1 MTGALK
7 AVVAVVV
14 ALALGAGGYVYL
26 TRRPLSAPVVTP
38 TRDVDVRVYGL
49 GTVEARIVSKIGFEV
64 GAALVELAA
73 DSNDRVARGQ
83 VLARLHTAEQ
93 EARVAR
99 ARAALLAAGA
109 GVGKAQAGVARAGAV
124 LAQRETAN
132 ARQQEL
138 VARNAVSTQ
147 AAEEARRDVDVAVAE
162 LALAESEIAVAR
174 AQAADADAALAYEA
188 TLLDHHVLKAP
199 FDAVV
204 VERHAEAGA
213 VVRAGDP
220 IFTLMDPETVWVLV
234 YIDEERAGPL
244 ALGQKAVIRLRSL
257 PHDAF
262 TGTVARIGV
271 ESDRQNEERRVW
283 LTCEDCP
290 ALPTLGEQAE
300 ARVSVARLDEA
311 LLVPE
316 AAVRGFDGHT
326 GTVWTVRDGAAAQV
340 ALTFGHRTEDARVA
354 VAGGL
359 PQGARIIAAPV
370 AGLTQGRAVR
380 VIDEAAP

>member
-1 MTGALK
+1 MTGATR
-7 AVVAVVV
+7 AVLAAA
-14 ALALGAGGYVYL
+14 ALIALGAGGYVFM
-26 TRRPLSAPVVTP
+26 TQRPLSVAVVAPE
-38 TRDVDVRVYGL
+38 RDVDVRVYGL

-64 GAALVELAA
+64 GAALVDLAA
-73 DSNDRVARGQ
+73 DANDAVTEGQ
-83 VLARLHTAEQ
+83 VLARLHASEQ

-99 ARAALLAAGA
+99 ARAALLAAE
-109 GVGKAQAGVARAGAV
+109 AGVARAEAGVAKARAV
-124 LAQRETAN
+124 QAQRETAN
-132 ARQQEL
+132 LRQQEL
-138 VARNAVSTQ
+138 VARNAVSAQ
-147 AAEEARRDVDVAVAE
+147 AAEEAQRDVDVAAAE
-162 LALAESEIAVAR
+162 LKLAESEIAVAR
-174 AQAADADAALAYEA
+174 AQATDAAAALAYE
-188 TLLDHHVLKAP
+188 TTILDHHVLKAP

-204 VERHAEAGA
+204 VARHAEAGTVA
-213 VVRAGDP
+213 RAGDL
-220 IFTLMDPETVWVLV
+220 IFTLMDPDTVWVLV
-234 YIDEERAGPL
+234 YVDEARAGPL
-244 ALGQKAVIRLRSL
+244 ALGQKAEIRLRSL
-257 PHDAF
+257 PHDSF

-300 ARVSVARLDEA
+300 ARISVARLDEA

-354 VAGGL
+354 VAAGL